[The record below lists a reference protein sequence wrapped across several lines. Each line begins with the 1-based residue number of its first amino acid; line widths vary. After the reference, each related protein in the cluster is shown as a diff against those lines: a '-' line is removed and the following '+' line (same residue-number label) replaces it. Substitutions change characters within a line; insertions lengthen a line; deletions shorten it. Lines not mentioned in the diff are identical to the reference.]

1 MTQIRNWP
9 SRRRQLYRQ
18 ARHQAMQSQ
27 MKQDLSF
34 DAEGNWVG
42 EESPYDI
49 KRYWE
54 NLTDTERAF
63 EKLQQS
69 DAAVFM
75 EFHERIMNSIPK
87 IPIKS

>member
-1 MTQIRNWP
+1 MTQIREWP
-9 SRRRQLYRQ
+9 LRRRQLYRQ
-18 ARHQAMQSQ
+18 ARHQVMLE
-27 MKQDLSF
+27 KQQLSF
-34 DAEGNWVG
+34 DADGNWVG

-54 NLTDTERAF
+54 NLTDTERAI
-63 EKLQQS
+63 ERLQRT

-87 IPIKS
+87 PHVAP